1 MKKEQKEKITNA
13 VKGLREMKNTL
24 TGQAREFADAVV
36 GALETLEA
44 SEEEHDVEEVFAEI
58 DRLKEQVNKTE
69 AETREDVANRLQ
81 KLENKIAG
89 MMQKTDKKNMLTKKV
104 ANEVAK
110 AILNANGKD
119 GIADSVAAVLK
130 RNSIVGFTASEIV
143 DWAVELKI
151 EDLNPLW
158 RQFHKTVYNTWYYN
172 SEDFNAAFETVAHQH
187 NRHDSEKFT
196 QQFSVSKKQIAT
208 DYVYKMQQI
217 AFKDLDDIEEAGGLQ
232 DFLQMI
238 SNELYQ
244 MIVDTIVQ
252 FILTGETPNASAQ
265 MPSELTTFES
275 VKAASPEFVTVTTHL
290 GNKAQ
295 LIAFLNTLGYDT
307 NGLLA
312 VLDTNANALL
322 AAIRYTSD
330 QVWNPRSKHKVAIMS
345 SATLTKISAYRYS
358 ENGDLLFRSKEDVAA
373 QIGVDEIITSDLMGD
388 NVTIMLPDG
397 YWVKEVKAIDVAYPV
412 YEKNVRNFQ
421 KEINAGGAFH
431 DILCCA
437 TLELNNTQP

>member
-1 MKKEQKEKITNA
+1 MTKEQKKKIA
-13 VKGLREMKNTL
+13 DCLKQAREIRDTL
-24 TGQAREFADAVV
+24 TGTAREFADAVV
-36 GALETLEA
+36 GALEALEA
-44 SEEEHDVEEVFAEI
+44 DEQEHTVEEVIAEF

-69 AETREDVANRLQ
+69 AETREDVANRIQ

-89 MMQKTDKKNMLTKKV
+89 MQGGWQDKKNVLTKKV

-119 GIADSVAAVLK
+119 GIAESVAKVLK
-130 RNSIVGFTASEIV
+130 RNSIEGITAAEIV
-143 DWAVELKI
+143 DWSIELKL

-158 RQFHKTVYNTWYYN
+158 RQFHKTMRNTWYYN
-172 SEDFNAAFETVAHQH
+172 ANDFLAAFETVAHQQNEH
-187 NRHDSEKFT
+187 GTVKEVQSFVVN
-196 QQFSVSKKQIAT
+196 KKQIVT
-208 DYVYKMQQI
+208 DYVYKMQQV

-244 MIVDTIVQ
+244 IIVDTIVQ
-252 FILTGETPNASAQ
+252 YILTGMTVNDTS
-265 MPSELTTFES
+265 SEITTFES
-275 VKAASPEFVTVTTHL
+275 VQAAGSIFVTTVL
-290 GNKAQ
+290 NSDQYLA
-295 LIAFLNTLGYDT
+295 AFLTDLGYDT
-307 NGLLA
+307 GDMAALLQ
-312 VLDTNANALL
+312 NANALL

-330 QVWNPRSKHKVAIMS
+330 QVWNPRSKHKVALMS
-345 SATLTKISAYRYS
+345 GAMLTKISAYRYS

-373 QIGVDEIITSDLMGD
+373 QIGADEIITSDLMGD
-388 NVTIMLPDG
+388 KVTIMLPDG
-397 YWVKEVKAIDVAYPV
+397 YWVKEVKSLEVAYPI

-437 TLELNNTQP
+437 YFNPK

>member
-1 MKKEQKEKITNA
+1 MKKKEKEKIA
-13 VKGLREMKNTL
+13 DCLKEARAIRDTL
-24 TGQAREFADAVV
+24 TGNAREFADAVV

-44 SEEEHDVEEVFAEI
+44 DDEEHSVEEVFAEV
-58 DRLKEQVNKTE
+58 DRLKEQVNRTE
-69 AETREDVANRLQ
+69 EETRENVTNRIQ

-89 MMQKTDKKNMLTKKV
+89 MQGGVQDKKNVLTKKV

-119 GIADSVAAVLK
+119 GIADSVAKVLK
-130 RNSIVGFTASEIV
+130 RNSIEGITATEIV
-143 DWAVELKI
+143 DWSIELKL

-158 RQFHKTVYNTWYYN
+158 RQFHKTMRNTWYYN
-172 SEDFNAAFETVAHQH
+172 TEDFLIAFETVAHQQNEH
-187 NRHDSEKFT
+187 GSTKEIQSFV
-196 QQFSVSKKQIAT
+196 VSKKQIST
-208 DYVYKMQQI
+208 DYIYKLQSV

-244 MIVDTIVQ
+244 IIVDTIVQ
-252 FILTGETPNASAQ
+252 YIIMGETANTYGKQ
-265 MPSELTTFES
+265 LCELTTFES
-275 VKAASPEFVTVTTHL
+275 VQSADGGFVSKVLKNNTGLV
-290 GNKAQ
+290 
-295 LIAFLNTLGYDT
+295 AFLTELGYDT
-307 NGLLA
+307 NNMPALMN
-312 VLDTNANALL
+312 TNSNVRL

-330 QVWNPRSKHKVAIMS
+330 QVWNPRSKHKVALMS
-345 SATLTKISAYRYS
+345 GAMLTKISAYRYS

-397 YWVKEVKAIDVAYPV
+397 YWVKEVKSIEVAYPI

-437 TLELNNTQP
+437 TISF

>member
-1 MKKEQKEKITNA
+1 MTKDQKKKVADALKQA
-13 VKGLREMKNTL
+13 REIRDTL
-24 TGQAREFADAVV
+24 NGTAREFADAVV
-36 GALETLEA
+36 GALEALEA
-44 SEEEHDVEEVFAEI
+44 DEQEHTVEEVIAEL

-69 AETREDVANRLQ
+69 AETREDVANRVQ

-119 GIADSVAAVLK
+119 GIANSVAAVLK
-130 RNSIVGFTASEIV
+130 RNDIEGFTAAEIV
-143 DWAVELKI
+143 DWAVELKL

-172 SEDFNAAFETVAHQH
+172 PEDFKEVFDTVAHQH
-187 NRHDSEKFT
+187 NEHGSEKLPQSFN
-196 QQFSVSKKQIAT
+196 VSKKHIAT

-252 FILTGETPNASAQ
+252 FILTNATANASTQ
-265 MPSELTTFES
+265 SEITTFES
-275 VKAASPEFVTVTTHL
+275 VSNAGPEFATTVL
-290 GNKAQ
+290 DSS
-295 LIAFLNTLGYDT
+295 LSLVAFLTTLGYDT
-307 NGLLA
+307 SDMTALLTA
-312 VLDTNANALL
+312 NANALL

-358 ENGDLLFRSKEDVAA
+358 ENGDLLFRGKEDVAA
-373 QIGVDEIITSDLMGD
+373 QIGVDEIITSDLMGN
-388 NVTIMLPDG
+388 NVTVMLPDG

-437 TLELNNTQP
+437 TLKPNILP

>member
-1 MKKEQKEKITNA
+1 MRKEQKEKIANCLKEA
-13 VKGLREMKNTL
+13 RDIRDGL
-24 TGQAREFADAVV
+24 TGNAREFADAVV
-36 GALETLEA
+36 GALEALE
-44 SEEEHDVEEVFAEI
+44 SDKEEHTIEEVFAEL
-58 DRLKEQVNKTE
+58 DRLKETVNRSEEE
-69 AETREDVANRLQ
+69 AREEVANRIQ

-89 MMQKTDKKNMLTKKV
+89 MAQNVDKKNALTKKV
-104 ANEVAK
+104 ANELAK
-110 AILNANGKD
+110 AILGASGKEA
-119 GIADSVAAVLK
+119 IADSVSKVLK
-130 RNSIVGFTASEIV
+130 RNSIEGFTAAEIV

-158 RQFHKTVYNTWYYN
+158 RQLHKTTYNTWYYN
-172 SEDFNAAFETVAHQH
+172 AEDFKAAYNTIAHQH
-187 NRHDSEKFT
+187 NEHGTAKDA
-196 QQFSVSKKQIAT
+196 QVLSVTKKQIAT

-232 DFLQMI
+232 EFLQMI

-252 FILTGETPNASAQ
+252 YILTGETMNAGMS
-265 MPSELTTFES
+265 SEIATFES
-275 VKAASPEFVTVTTHL
+275 VVAASSEFVTTIT
-290 GNKAQ
+290 GNDAN
-295 LIAFLNTLGYDT
+295 LTAFLTTLGYGTSDMSA
-307 NGLLA
+307 LLTA
-312 VLDTNANALL
+312 NANAIL

-330 QVWNPRSKHKVAIMS
+330 QVWNPRSKHKVALMS
-345 SATLTKISAYRYS
+345 GTMLTKISAYRYS

-388 NVTIMLPDG
+388 NVTVMLPDG
-397 YWVKEVKAIDVAYPV
+397 YWVKEVKSIDVAYPV

-437 TLELNNTQP
+437 TFSPVVL